1 MRVIHVNMV
10 AVKGTFDLFHQ
21 GVVSIPVEFG
31 RHPGVDNI
39 LNGAVQIIPDVDS
52 GRRILLQLWKS
63 VYGFVQRFF
72 YIVCGGIIRGAD
84 ENLNPAD
91 GLIPGC
97 LEEKPFCFPE
107 SEAGCKS
114 NRSVRP
120 GPINCPVQCNHP
132 RQKAG

>member
-1 MRVIHVNMV
+1 MV

-52 GRRILLQLWKS
+52 GRWILLQLWKS

-91 GLIPGC
+91 GLIRIIDNASVTY
-97 LEEKPFCFPE
+97 LAVWK
-107 SEAGCKS
+107 K
-114 NRSVRP
+114 NRFVFRS
-120 GPINCPVQCNHP
+120 
-132 RQKAG
+132 QKLGVNQTGLYDPAR